1 MVIMRCGNGPETLTD
16 RDVRPGG
23 SGLNSDSL
31 KRLRVAGFRPRSA
44 CDVIDTPAPP
54 ARADRYRLEIKKS
67 RLVWKSLMRSTGT
80 LGQRWLRRKARQDW
94 TIHPVA
100 PDVDL
105 VTFWLDQRIGGGGTG
120 VCMSLFCHG
129 YEVLRFDCFGRE
141 LGHYHLSPLTLWTVR
156 RRVLG
161 FYEDTI
167 EGQVEEALFQ
177 IDQNLDFYLQLNPR
191 RCVRKLR
198 IEREARKHACDRARL
213 RLHEYLN
220 GVPVL
225 QPLRSQTRPA
235 DSASG

>member
-1 MVIMRCGNGPETLTD
+1 MVIMGVAIGHRRGP
-16 RDVRPGG
+16 RAFARPGG
-23 SGLNSDSL
+23 SDLNSDSL
-31 KRLRVAGFRPRSA
+31 KRLRVAAFTARPA
-44 CDVIDTPAPP
+44 LPAIDAPAP
-54 ARADRYRLEIKKS
+54 AFNDRYRLENKKN
-67 RLVWKSLMRSTGT
+67 RLVWKSLLRSTGT

-100 PDVDL
+100 PGVDL

-129 YEVLRFDCFGRE
+129 YEVLRFDCFGKDS
-141 LGHYHLSPLTLWTVR
+141 GHYHLSPLTLWPVR

-161 FYEDTI
+161 FYEDTV

-198 IEREARKHACDRARL
+198 VDRAARKQACDRARA
-213 RLHEYLN
+213 RLHEHLN

-225 QPLRSQTRPA
+225 QPLRAQTCAAGAKP
-235 DSASG
+235 S